1 MDQEESRKV
10 QQGQMQMGQIIQLLK
25 YSMAS

>member
-1 MDQEESRKV
+1 MGQQDPCKI
-10 QQGQMQMGQIIQLLK
+10 QQGQMQMGQINQILK